1 MPCYQCGRQPMYEM
15 VIQGHKV
22 HLCIDCQLKMEQ
34 IRARQNEESERMINF
49 LQDQMASMAGMPPM
63 GPRFPERKIIH
74 TEGAILNN
82 INIHDSQIGVVN
94 TGYVQ
99 TIDAAVTTIREH
111 GNGPLSE
118 ALSSLTEAVVAESQ
132 LDEEHRKEVLELIST
147 ISAEASLP
155 EAKRRK
161 SIIRPLVAEIGQM
174 LQGTAAAVAIY
185 DRVLPLLRSLF

>member
-1 MPCYQCGRQPMYEM
+1 MYKLD
-15 VIQGHKV
+15 IQGQRIL
-22 HLCIDCQLKMEQ
+22 LCIDCQLKMEQ
-34 IRARQNEESERMINF
+34 IKARQNEESERMINY
-49 LQDQMASMAGMPPM
+49 LSDQMASMVGMPPM

-74 TEGAILNN
+74 TEGTILNN
-82 INIHDSQIGVVN
+82 INIRDSQIGVVN

-111 GNGPLSE
+111 GNGPLSD
-118 ALSSLTEAVVAESQ
+118 ALSSLTEAVVAEDQ
-132 LDEEHRKEVLELIST
+132 MEEERRKELLELLST

-161 SIIRPLVAEIGQM
+161 SLIRPLVAEIGQM
-174 LQGTAAAVAIY
+174 LQGTAAALAIY